1 MPITATPFASSPT
14 LPRVETETDA
24 VHRAAIIITT
34 MIAVQL
40 AAIASQKQM
49 KSVMEIVQP
58 RATTPTYVQSIP
70 STVQQQP
77 VMPSAAIST

>member
-1 MPITATPFASSPT
+1 MRFAFSPT
-14 LPRVETETDA
+14 LRLVPMETGA
-24 VHRAAIIITT
+24 VHLAVIIITT

-77 VMPSAAIST
+77 VMPSVATLT

>member
-1 MPITATPFASSPT
+1 MRFAFSPT
-14 LPRVETETDA
+14 LRLVPMETAA
-24 VHRAAIIITT
+24 VHRAVIIITT

-70 STVQQQP
+70 STVQQQA
-77 VMPSAAIST
+77 VMPSAATLA

>member
-1 MPITATPFASSPT
+1 MQFAFSPT
-14 LPRVETETDA
+14 LPLVGMETGA
-24 VHRAAIIITT
+24 VHLAVIIITT

-40 AAIASQKQM
+40 AAIVSQKQM

-70 STVQQQP
+70 STVQPQP
-77 VMPSAAIST
+77 VMPSVATLT